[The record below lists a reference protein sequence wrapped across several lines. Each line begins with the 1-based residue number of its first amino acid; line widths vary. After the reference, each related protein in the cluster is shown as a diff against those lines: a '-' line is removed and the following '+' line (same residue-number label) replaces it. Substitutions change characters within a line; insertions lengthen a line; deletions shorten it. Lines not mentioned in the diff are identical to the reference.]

1 MNAKGKIEGTNK
13 GGFGNR
19 VGSSGSVSKNKS
31 PPTREIADASSAMN
45 KDPSLAKL
53 TVGAHIS
60 NMNLE
65 FPGIRA
71 VYGDPP
77 VFEIDNVFDQTTCES
92 YIERAEQYGHRVQ
105 SATFN
110 SQLSGSVRTSTT
122 WYLPYEKVSELIKA
136 AEQLTGMPASHFEE
150 PQIVRYEMGQQFSW
164 HGDSIPKSMQ
174 QEGGNRLATFIV
186 YLNTLPTMAG
196 GSTAFKDL
204 KIQCKPDQG
213 KGLLF
218 FPCYADGS
226 ADDRTFHCGQVAME
240 TKWIA
245 QIWIHERPYQSDL
258 R

>member
-1 MNAKGKIEGTNK
+1 MQHLIPN
-13 GGFGNR
+13 
-19 VGSSGSVSKNKS
+19 
-31 PPTREIADASSAMN
+31 
-45 KDPSLAKL
+45 LA
-53 TVGAHIS
+53 
-60 NMNLE
+60 
-65 FPGIRA
+65 A
-71 VYGDPP
+71 VYEPLQHG
-77 VFEIDNVFDQTTCES
+77 TYHTK
-92 YIERAEQYGHRVQ
+92 
-105 SATFN
+105 
-110 SQLSGSVRTSTT
+110 
-122 WYLPYEKVSELIKA
+122 KVSELIKA

-213 KGLLF
+213 KGSILSMLRRRFWLL
-218 FPCYADGS
+218 
-226 ADDRTFHCGQVAME
+226 DDRTFHCGQVAME